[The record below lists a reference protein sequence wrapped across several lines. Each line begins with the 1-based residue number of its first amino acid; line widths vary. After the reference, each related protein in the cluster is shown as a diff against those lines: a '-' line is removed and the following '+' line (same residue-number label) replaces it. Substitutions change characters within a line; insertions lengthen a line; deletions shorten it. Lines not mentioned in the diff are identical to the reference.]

1 EKMVRRHPHVFDQ
14 TIVHSVEEIN
24 ANWDVIKAA
33 EKGNKT
39 EESALD
45 NILESLPALLKTTE
59 IIKKAKKS
67 GFDWEN
73 VTQLWNK
80 LTEELTEFKEAVS
93 SCNRNEIELELGDI
107 LFVMTDLAHYY
118 NINPEVAFL
127 RVNDKFIS
135 RFDSVDLEAKSLDKS
150 VLDLT

>member
-1 EKMVRRHPHVFDQ
+1 MLHRQIGEDEGYFTIDDVIKTVNEKMVRRHPHVFDQ
-14 TIVHSVEEIN
+14 TIVHAVEEMN
-24 ANWDVIKAA
+24 ANWDVIKAS

-45 NILESLPALLKTTE
+45 NIAERLHALIKTTE

-93 SCNRNEIELELGDI
+93 TGNRNEMELELGDV

-118 NINPEVAFL
+118 KINPEVALL
-127 RVNDKFIS
+127 RV
-135 RFDSVDLEAKSLDKS
+135 
-150 VLDLT
+150 